1 MSAGAHDARHEA
13 VLEAGRILA
22 EHPVYL
28 DTETTGLD
36 AGDQIVEICVLDHDG
51 SVLVDSLVK
60 SACRISPGAAA
71 VHGITEGAVRD
82 APMWPEVWPAV
93 EAALRGRLVAIYN
106 APFDLRM
113 IEQSHRAHGLA
124 GWRPRSDARCL
135 MELYARFRGDWSGR
149 RGGYRWHR
157 LEDAGWQCGI
167 EQKQAHRARADAWLA
182 SAVLHHVAGQGSRP
196 R

>member
-1 MSAGAHDARHEA
+1 MSAGANDARHEA

-36 AGDQIVEICVLDHDG
+36 PGDQIVEICVLDHDG

-93 EAALRGRLVAIYN
+93 EAALRGRLVA
-106 APFDLRM
+106 
-113 IEQSHRAHGLA
+113 
-124 GWRPRSDARCL
+124 
-135 MELYARFRGDWSGR
+135 
-149 RGGYRWHR
+149 
-157 LEDAGWQCGI
+157 
-167 EQKQAHRARADAWLA
+167 
-182 SAVLHHVAGQGSRP
+182 
-196 R
+196 